1 LDYCLAAED
10 DVGCADYLGT
20 PGDFVSCVLEGRGLA
35 FLRKKGVCREEEE
48 DRTWKDI
55 QSRCTRLSLAFW
67 TWLLHVRVI
76 CGIAVALNFKLDRNT
91 AKGGVQFLKVRVI
104 KRLLELHDF

>member
-55 QSRCTRLSLAFW
+55 QSMYSPFTGFLDM
-67 TWLLHVRVI
+67 
-76 CGIAVALNFKLDRNT
+76 VAT
-91 AKGGVQFLKVRVI
+91 C
-104 KRLLELHDF
+104 

>member
-1 LDYCLAAED
+1 MDYCLAAED

-67 TWLLHVRVI
+67 TWLLHVRVRMI
-76 CGIAVALNFKLDRNT
+76 WGIDVALILKLEILPK
-91 AKGGVQFLKVRVI
+91 AVYSFLMVTCKY
-104 KRLLELHDF
+104 DF